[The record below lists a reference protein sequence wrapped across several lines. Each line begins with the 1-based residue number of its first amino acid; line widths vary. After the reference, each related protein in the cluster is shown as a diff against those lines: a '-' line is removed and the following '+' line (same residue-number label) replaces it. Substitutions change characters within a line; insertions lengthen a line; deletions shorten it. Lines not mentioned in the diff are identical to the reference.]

1 MKLKWWS
8 KLSQLEETITFN
20 LELNVEKAVS
30 SSRRIELIIFRVLGL
45 WVRVCKLFGLPPD
58 SPAIQIVQKIQE
70 VTMVLRQLHSTII
83 FVEAASGPIGWAMA
97 GLSAAA
103 LVMSVSD
110 ITMSL
115 GE

>member
-1 MKLKWWS
+1 LKQKWWR
-8 KLSQLEETITFN
+8 KLSLEETITFN
-20 LELNVEKAVS
+20 LELNVENALS
-30 SSRRIELIIFRVLGL
+30 SSRRVELIIFRALGL
-45 WVRVCKLFGLPPD
+45 WVRLCKLFGLPPD
-58 SPAIQIVQKIQE
+58 SPAIQIVESIQR